1 MFNKLINYIKDYNSI
16 VSISSDFI
24 YIYNYVEIDNFK
36 DNVISLK
43 LTDKY
48 IEIEGSDF
56 VIEKME
62 EKEIYIK
69 GNVKKISYK

>member
-69 GNVKKISYK
+69 GNVKKINYK

>member
-36 DNVISLK
+36 DNVVSLK